1 MSFDILDSTGNSVSN
16 SPNLIVNLNG
26 VALTTIQGSNT
37 NYLANIGFTL
47 PAGQAA
53 LTSPNDNYYRLFS
66 QSFVASTASNLISFR
81 LSDSSTASHKY
92 WIKNINLREVLVF
105 DPLSRLVLPAC
116 PANNFIVSNT
126 QPTVCRSCSVL
137 GQVVN
142 AAGTGC
148 ECPPNSCL
156 DVNGFC
162 QPCHFSC
169 KTCDQNNPTTKC
181 LTCPDT
187 RTPDATNNLCV
198 CKPGYYEYNN
208 QY

>member
-1 MSFDILDSTGNSVSN
+1 
-16 SPNLIVNLNG
+16 VNLNG
-26 VALTTIQGSNT
+26 AALTTIQGSNT
-37 NYLANIGFTL
+37 NYLASNVFTL
-47 PAGQAA
+47 AAGQSA
-53 LTSPNDNYYRLFS
+53 LTSPTDSFYRSFS
-66 QSFVASTASNLISFR
+66 QSFVASTASNIISFI
-81 LSDSSTASHKY
+81 LSDLSTTSHKY

-126 QPTVCRSCSVL
+126 QPSVCRSCSVL

-156 DVNGFC
+156 DANGFC
-162 QPCHFSC
+162 QACHYSC
-169 KTCDQNNPTTKC
+169 KTCDPLLPTTKC

-187 RTPDATNNLCV
+187 RNLVNNLCA
-198 CKPGYYEYNN
+198 CKTGYYEYNN